1 MNYLSNNSLAYLS
14 DENIYQSTFG
24 IVENNEI
31 IDNDDNNNEVGNEKN
46 FLTDVQIEKLLE
58 NYENKNKNKNK
69 NKKLLF
75 IILFILFLLLVF
87 CLISF

>member
-24 IVENNEI
+24 IVERSEKNNDY
-31 IDNDDNNNEVGNEKN
+31 DNENGNEKN
-46 FLTDVQIEKLLE
+46 FLTDQQIQTLLE
-58 NYENKNKNKNK
+58 NYENKSNNK

-75 IILFILFLLLVF
+75 FIIFIFFFLIF
-87 CLISF
+87 CCFIF